1 MCLNGMGVMCLC
13 LWMIAHMF
21 GADGSAMLSA
31 RASLVR
37 LVVHRSSV
45 CSCIARLPFV
55 CRYSARD
62 MGARASDRLSDR
74 LSDRASLVCLI
85 VHRSCIAR
93 LSARAS
99 LVCLIVC
106 LLVHRSSV

>member
-1 MCLNGMGVMCLC
+1 MYLC

-37 LVVHRSSV
+37 LIIRYSSV

-74 LSDRASLVCLI
+74 ASLVRLIVRLI
-85 VHRSCIAR
+85 VHRS
-93 LSARAS
+93 
-99 LVCLIVC
+99 
-106 LLVHRSSV
+106 SV

>member
-1 MCLNGMGVMCLC
+1 MCLC

-62 MGARASDRLSDR
+62 MGARASDL
-74 LSDRASLVCLI
+74 LSDRASLVRLI
-85 VHRSCIAR
+85 VRLLVHRSSVCSCIARLSDR

-99 LVCLIVC
+99 LI
-106 LLVHRSSV
+106 RY